1 MNLGSNFQL
10 SSHIILFIKNLLL
23 CDTSLALWL
32 RVCPDKERLLCLPP
46 CLASACICHC
56 AAQYLLLVL
65 VGDICPLHICKQ
77 PTLQSTSSCWIWGW
91 YLDDTWITSET
102 SAFNTSVPLSL
113 ILYLPCLDQ
122 CNYRRGRY
130 NLMKVMMKMIEK
142 MLTMKVRENCAAK
155 DAILGKST
163 LSAVS
168 F

>member
-1 MNLGSNFQL
+1 MTQAW
-10 SSHIILFIKNLLL
+10 L
-23 CDTSLALWL
+23 CGWEFAPTRNDSFVSPLALPLLAFAIAQLNICSSSWL
-32 RVCPDKERLLCLPP
+32 
-46 CLASACICHC
+46 LAA
-56 AAQYLLLVL
+56 